1 MEYLS
6 FSKAKQIYG
15 ESLPE
20 EVSDGLKFELQ
31 ILKQRGASGYF
42 LFLQDVVNT
51 AQSELGIWVDPVA
64 VGVNDV
70 DELTNNNYGG

>member
-31 ILKQRGASGYF
+31 IIKQRGASGYF
-42 LFLQDVVNT
+42 IFLQDVVNT
-51 AQSELGIWVDPVA
+51 AQSELGIWVDTVA

-70 DELTNNNYGG
+70 DELMNNNYGG